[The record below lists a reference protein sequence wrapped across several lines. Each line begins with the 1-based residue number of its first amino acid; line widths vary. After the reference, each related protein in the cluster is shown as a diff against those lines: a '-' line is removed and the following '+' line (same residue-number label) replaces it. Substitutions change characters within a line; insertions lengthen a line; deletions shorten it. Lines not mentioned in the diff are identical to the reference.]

1 VEDKSKGILKIL
13 DDKKKKLQRTIQ
25 ALEEDTKDLTAT
37 ENHTSRVSAF
47 NENKN
52 SEAIQ
57 SFKDAVIMGA
67 KNIINSK
74 FKDFDPTSASAA
86 EVNWESELPN
96 RGEIYKMLNL
106 LQSPDSTRNPIFKF
120 IDRLNDPYLEISPN
134 KDISRGVMRHDTDR
148 NISDNENITTVRDAQ
163 RLPFSIIS
171 NYYNTVNIATMPIGS
186 ALTTESFRNAYRQFN
201 SLCKNFAGNAERW
214 DNAGVKMKMKSL
226 LGINKGASTTSNKSI
241 HNIGQA
247 LSDAITPP
255 IKSSFN
261 MGEAL
266 SDQRK
271 LAYEKIIDGKYKF
284 GGFDSFKQLA
294 SMVDADLRSAFPRK
308 FQSIQSKLLK
318 GETIEESFD
327 ELANKYASSFN
338 VDINDFMIDLQEVA
352 VFLEKSKKCDGPT
365 KKASSDR
372 KGKKWTKCA
381 KQPDGS
387 YKRIH
392 WGEAGVRVG
401 KDNPKRRKSF
411 RKRHNCKDAKPGSAN
426 ALSCADW

>member
-1 VEDKSKGILKIL
+1 
-13 DDKKKKLQRTIQ
+13 
-25 ALEEDTKDLTAT
+25 
-37 ENHTSRVSAF
+37 
-47 NENKN
+47 
-52 SEAIQ
+52 
-57 SFKDAVIMGA
+57 
-67 KNIINSK
+67 
-74 FKDFDPTSASAA
+74 
-86 EVNWESELPN
+86 
-96 RGEIYKMLNL
+96 
-106 LQSPDSTRNPIFKF
+106 
-120 IDRLNDPYLEISPN
+120 
-134 KDISRGVMRHDTDR
+134 
-148 NISDNENITTVRDAQ
+148 
-163 RLPFSIIS
+163 
-171 NYYNTVNIATMPIGS
+171 
-186 ALTTESFRNAYRQFN
+186 
-201 SLCKNFAGNAERW
+201 
-214 DNAGVKMKMKSL
+214 
-226 LGINKGASTTSNKSI
+226 
-241 HNIGQA
+241 
-247 LSDAITPP
+247 
-255 IKSSFN
+255 

>member
-1 VEDKSKGILKIL
+1 
-13 DDKKKKLQRTIQ
+13 
-25 ALEEDTKDLTAT
+25 
-37 ENHTSRVSAF
+37 
-47 NENKN
+47 
-52 SEAIQ
+52 
-57 SFKDAVIMGA
+57 
-67 KNIINSK
+67 
-74 FKDFDPTSASAA
+74 
-86 EVNWESELPN
+86 
-96 RGEIYKMLNL
+96 MLNL
-106 LQSPDSTRNPIFKF
+106 LQSPDSTSNPIFSF
-120 IDRLNDPYLEISPN
+120 IKKLDDPYLELSPDQ
-134 KDISRGVMRHDTDR
+134 DISRGVMRHDTDR
-148 NISDNENITTVRDAQ
+148 NMSDNENITVVRDTQ

-186 ALTTESFRNAYRQFN
+186 IITSDSFRAAYRQFN
-201 SLCKNFAGNAERW
+201 SLCKSLEGNKQMW
-214 DNAGVKMKMKSL
+214 DDPTIKGKMKKL
-226 LGINKGASTTSNKSI
+226 LGIDMATSAPPTQSMY
-241 HNIGQA
+241 NIGQT
-247 LSDAITPP
+247 LSNAITPP
-255 IKSSFN
+255 PRSN

-266 SDQRK
+266 PKHNK
-271 LAYEKIIDGKYKF
+271 LQIERIIDDVFKVSGS
-284 GGFDSFKQLA
+284 GASSFKQLA
-294 SMVDADLRSAFPRK
+294 SRVDSDLRSAFPRK

-411 RKRHNCKDAKPGSAN
+411 RARHKCSSAKPGSPKA
-426 ALSCADW
+426 AACSDW